1 MYERHGGSDALPRR
15 RLTSAVHATDQHV
28 VIEAPAGYG
37 KTMLLRELDRL
48 DSDALYVGRRSSL
61 RRQLDAATL
70 LVDAAVTLAELDH
83 LMDRRVVVAA
93 RHLDPAVR
101 GQLVQDGA
109 VALSARD
116 LRLDDDELAE
126 LLSSTPGPGPS
137 VDDIRSIAGLTEGW
151 PAAVDAIATYR
162 ASDPAANWG
171 VYGPHLDQLVDAS
184 LASLTAVGRRDF
196 AQLCHLGTFTKG
208 CIDAL
213 ASLPDVATLLEG
225 GCPLLRG
232 ADGWIRVPRVMT
244 LWARSA
250 HPIDRDTILAVA
262 PVLLATAS
270 PERALRALI
279 GADLVHDAAVM
290 MADLPERQIDHLGPS
305 VGHALLDIVERYAD
319 ELPTLHLFRAR
330 LYRNTA
336 QFAGQASALAQAERS
351 SDQRVAAQAKMELL
365 VMESRQGWDE
375 QSEARLADAL
385 QMSAPTG
392 ATTATVAEIRAF
404 AAAHDPD
411 PRVVR
416 SALAQFERAAAA
428 WELQGDERRA
438 AAVLRSAAT
447 TSLFHLGEYREAA
460 RVLERAADL
469 CWNYPLDRA
478 VTTVL
483 RCRFGSLSGEL
494 SEFERLAPEAES
506 LAAATGL
513 DWMRGYLEWSH
524 MWAATWRADRR
535 SVQAHQ
541 RDAAHYLGELSTTPT
556 GHLFLAESATCLAL
570 VGEHELAHRLLQD
583 SAAVRGTEIE
593 RQLAELI
600 VAARSSAGAD
610 VDDLAEAL
618 ITHPHVPTERHWRVW
633 LEQLRRVEP
642 GDDRAAPLT
651 SDVNKYAE
659 RQGLGV
665 LRDLLLADASE
676 GATTPTARLSVLGRF
691 GVEVDGAEVD
701 APSGHVETTL
711 KVLAVHR
718 GDVSVDRLADILWPE
733 AWSDEG
739 RQRLKNV
746 VKRVRDVL
754 GAEAVVRRG
763 DKISLA
769 PDVAVD
775 LAEFYEQARVA
786 MQTTSEHD
794 DGTVR
799 QIVRALGM
807 YDGPLLPSDE
817 YDDWVQPAR
826 QSARAQAEALLA
838 QLYVVPSSQRPPATW
853 LLSTL
858 VSISPDDD
866 RQLARVA
873 RLALDEGDHATAR
886 SALRM
891 AKVAARAVDVDLVVD
906 DDELD
911 AMIAMV

>member
-1 MYERHGGSDALPRR
+1 MYEGHGGSGALPRD
-15 RLTSAVHATDQHV
+15 RLTSLILATDHHV

-37 KTMLLRELDRL
+37 KTALLRELDRL
-48 DSDALYVGRRSSL
+48 DPDAFYVGRRAAL
-61 RRQLDAATL
+61 RQPRPAQTV
-70 LVDAAVTLAELDH
+70 LVDTAVAAGELDD
-83 LMDRRVVVAA
+83 LMDRRVIIAS
-93 RHLDPAVR
+93 RHLQPAMR
-101 GQLVQDGA
+101 AQLLQDGA
-109 VALSARD
+109 IALSARD
-116 LRLDDDELAE
+116 LRLDDDELNAV
-126 LLSSTPGPGPS
+126 LSSTPGPGPS
-137 VDDIRSIAGLTEGW
+137 ADDVRSIAGLTEGW
-151 PAAVDAIATYR
+151 PAAVEAIATYR
-162 ASDPAANWG
+162 GSDPAANWA
-171 VYGPHLDQLVDAS
+171 VYGPHLDQLVDGS
-184 LASLTAVGRRDF
+184 LLALTPIGRRDF

-213 ASLPDVATLLEG
+213 PTLPDVATLLEE

-232 ADGWIRVPRVMT
+232 ADGWIRVPRVLT

-250 HPIDRDTILAVA
+250 HPIDPDTILAVA

-279 GADLVHDAAVM
+279 GADLVREAAVM

-305 VGHALLDIVERYAD
+305 VGHALLDIVERFAD
-319 ELPTLHLFRAR
+319 DLPTLHLFRAR
-330 LYRNTA
+330 LHRNTA
-336 QFAGQASALAQAERS
+336 QFAGQASSLALAERS
-351 SDQRVAAQAKMELL
+351 NDERVAAQAKMELL

-375 QSEARLADAL
+375 QSEARLDEAL
-385 QMSAPTG
+385 RMSAPTG

-404 AAAHDPD
+404 AAAHDAD

-416 SALAQFERAAAA
+416 SAWAQFDRAAAA

-447 TSLFHLGEYREAA
+447 TSLFHLGEHREAA

-483 RCRFGSLSGEL
+483 RCRVAALSAEL
-494 SEFERLAPEAES
+494 GEFERLAPEAES
-506 LAAATGL
+506 LVAATGL

-524 MWAATWRADRR
+524 MWAATWRAERR
-535 SVQAHQ
+535 SVHTHQ
-541 RDAAHYLGELSTTPT
+541 RDAAQYLGELSTTPT

-570 VGEHELAHRLLQD
+570 VGEHELAGRLLD
-583 SAAVRGTEIE
+583 DTAGVRGTEIE
-593 RQLAELI
+593 RQLAELV
-600 VAARSSAGAD
+600 VAARSPTGAN
-610 VDDLAEAL
+610 VDDLADAL
-618 ITHPHVPTERHWRVW
+618 LAHPNFPTERHWRVW
-633 LEQLRRVEP
+633 LEQLRRIEP
-642 GDDRAAPLT
+642 GDERIAQLT

-659 RQGLGV
+659 RQRLGT
-665 LRDLLLADASE
+665 LRDLLLADTAE
-676 GATTPTARLSVLGRF
+676 GGPTPTARVTVLGRF
-691 GVEVDGAEVD
+691 GVEVDGSDVD

-718 GDVSVDRLADILWPE
+718 GTVTVDRLADILWPE

-754 GAEAVVRRG
+754 GADAVVRRG
-763 DKISLA
+763 DQISLA

-799 QIVRALGM
+799 QIVRALGL
-807 YDGPLLPSDE
+807 YHGPLLPSDE

-826 QSARAQAEALLA
+826 QSAQAQAEALLA

-858 VSISPDDD
+858 LSISPDDD

-906 DDELD
+906 DVELD
-911 AMIAMV
+911 AIIAMI